1 MKKKSVYFASSAAIL
16 ALVLSACG
24 GSSSGSKLSD
34 VEYNLNGATAQ
45 PSVAAETP
53 FAASGTEAYK
63 IEDGQGEA
71 IEDGDNLLVDATVF
85 SGEDLTSVASTYT
98 EAPMIIPVGEQLKAA
113 APELYEL
120 LKGSKVGV
128 SFSYSTNIDAQST
141 STAEATPTVSAGTAT
156 NLEVYTVTGKL
167 LKEATGEDTNLSS
180 PALKEFSAP
189 EGSPATLT
197 LADDRGDAPT
207 ELKSEEMIKG
217 DGAVVAATDTV
228 YVNYVGVKWSD
239 GEQFDGNFGSSP
251 INFKL
256 NSVIEG
262 WQKGLEGKTVGS
274 RVLIQIPSE
283 MAYGED
289 TGETGQP
296 AGALVFV
303 VDILATSPERTAPE
317 ATADPSASADAS
329 ASANADASAD
339 ATAEASE
346 TANQ

>member
-16 ALVLSACG
+16 TLVLSACG

-34 VEYNLNGATAQ
+34 VEYTMNGSTAQ

-53 FAASGTEAYK
+53 FAATGTEAYK

-71 IEDGDNLLVDATVF
+71 IQDGDNLLVDATVF

-113 APELYEL
+113 APELYDL

-128 SFSYSTNIDAQST
+128 AFSYSTNIDAQST
-141 STAEATPTVSAGTAT
+141 STAEATPTVSPGTAT

-167 LKEATGEDTNLSS
+167 LKEATGEDTKLNS
-180 PALKEFSAP
+180 PILKEFSAP
-189 EGSPATLT
+189 EGSAATLT

-239 GEQFDGNFGSSP
+239 GEQFDGNFGASP

-274 RVLIQIPSE
+274 RVLLQIPSE

-303 VDILATSPERTAPE
+303 VDILATSPERTAPSASATPSAE
-317 ATADPSASADAS
+317 ATATS
-329 ASANADASAD
+329 
-339 ATAEASE
+339 SE